1 MERDRDENMRNPDES
16 KKEER
21 DRNMRETQKIGT
33 GIGRS
38 KNAYT
43 GGKPEENEFIT
54 DRDHKR

>member
-1 MERDRDENMRNPDES
+1 MERDRDQKNMSNPDES
-16 KKEER
+16 DEER

-33 GIGRS
+33 GISGSR
-38 KNAYT
+38 NAYT